1 MWVKDRQSQ
10 LNLSPDTVKNG
21 LIGSLLGL
29 HLVLSDKLLGIASPL
44 DAGRRSATRLFL
56 QTRRVKSLLTRWKAW
71 GRSYATKVS

>member
-29 HLVLSDKLLGIASPL
+29 HLVLSDKLLVHFGSIIA
-44 DAGRRSATRLFL
+44 
-56 QTRRVKSLLTRWKAW
+56 VE
-71 GRSYATKVS
+71 

>member
-29 HLVLSDKLLGIASPL
+29 HLVLSDKLLGEGNS
-44 DAGRRSATRLFL
+44 
-56 QTRRVKSLLTRWKAW
+56 
-71 GRSYATKVS
+71 RSYSA